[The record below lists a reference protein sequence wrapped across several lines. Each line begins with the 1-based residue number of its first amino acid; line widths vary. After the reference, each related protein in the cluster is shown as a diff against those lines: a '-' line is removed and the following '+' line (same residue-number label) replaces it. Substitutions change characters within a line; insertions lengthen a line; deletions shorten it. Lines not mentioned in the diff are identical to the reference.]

1 MSTIL
6 LIDDEREITSVL
18 GAFFERTG
26 HQVVRAHTGEE
37 GIEWYR
43 RTQPDLVLL
52 DVGLPDI
59 SGFDV
64 LARLREKHPVVIMI
78 TGQGDIPIAVRAM
91 QEGAENFL
99 TKPVELPHLAVA
111 AERALEKARLR
122 QMNRFLVERRGG
134 AVTSALLGSS
144 PAMRELAEQIDL
156 LALSDK
162 TTVLV
167 LGESGT
173 GKGRVAEI
181 IHARSP
187 RADQPFVEVNCAALT
202 ADSLDTELF
211 GVEGAEGDGAGGRIG
226 LLQMADRGSLFLDE
240 IGDLAPN
247 LQPKLL
253 RVLEG
258 KGFRRTGGLQ
268 EMTSDARLVAA
279 TSKDLVNEVTAG
291 HFREDL
297 YYRLSVMP
305 INLPPLRARARE
317 DLLEL
322 IGHLMDELVPHL
334 ADAPN
339 VVSEGALDRL
349 LRYAW
354 PGNIREMR
362 NVLER
367 AMIMGR
373 GAGQVL
379 PEHLP
384 PEVRDASGATVE
396 HHVPKSLD
404 EVERIH
410 IERTLRAHG
419 ANRTRAAKE
428 LGISRATL
436 IKKIAEY
443 GLGARKRFREAR

>member
-6 LIDDEREITSVL
+6 LIDDEREITAVL
-18 GAFFERTG
+18 GAFFERNG
-26 HQVVRAHTGEE
+26 HQVLRAHTGEE
-37 GIEWYR
+37 GVDWFR
-43 RTQPDLVLL
+43 RAQPDLVLL

-64 LARLREKHPVVIMI
+64 LARLRDKQPVVIII
-78 TGQGDIPIAVRAM
+78 TGQGDIPSAVRAM

-99 TKPVELPHLAVA
+99 TKPVELSHLAVV

-122 QMNRFLVERRGG
+122 QMNRFLVERRGEST
-134 AVTSALLGSS
+134 TSALLGSS

-162 TTVLV
+162 TTVLL

-202 ADSLDTELF
+202 ADSLDSQLF
-211 GVEGAEGDGAGGRIG
+211 GIEGLNGDGGRVG

-258 KGFRRTGGLQ
+258 KGFRRVDGMQ
-268 EMTSDARLVAA
+268 EMTADARLIAA

-317 DLLEL
+317 DLVEL
-322 IGHLMDELVPHL
+322 IGHLLDDLVPHL
-334 ADAPN
+334 TDAPTS
-339 VVSEGALDRL
+339 VSEPALDRL

-384 PEVRDASGATVE
+384 PEVRDASGAAVE
-396 HHVPKSLD
+396 HHVPKSLS

-410 IERTLRAHG
+410 IERTLRAHS

-443 GLGARKRFREAR
+443 GLGAKKR

>member
-6 LIDDEREITSVL
+6 LIDDERDITAVL
-18 GAFFERTG
+18 GTFFERGG
-26 HQVVRAHTGEE
+26 HQVVRAHSGEE
-37 GIEWYR
+37 GIDWFR
-43 RTQPDLVLL
+43 RTRPDLVLL
-52 DVGLPDI
+52 DVNLPDM

-64 LARLREKHPVVIMI
+64 LSRLREHQPVVIMV
-78 TGQGDIPIAVRAM
+78 TGQGDVPSAVRAM

-99 TKPVELPHLAVA
+99 AKPVELPHLGVA

-134 AVTSALLGSS
+134 GTTSALLGSS
-144 PAMRELAEQIDL
+144 PAMRELAEQIEL
-156 LALSDK
+156 LAVTDK
-162 TTVLV
+162 TTVLL

-173 GKGRVAEI
+173 GKGRVAEL

-187 RADQPFVEVNCAALT
+187 RADLPFIEVNCAALT
-202 ADSLDTELF
+202 ADSLDAELF
-211 GVEGAEGDGAGGRIG
+211 GVEGPSDNGASARTG

-240 IGDLAPN
+240 IGDLESS

-258 KGFRRTGGLQ
+258 KGFRRAGGMQ
-268 EMTSDARLVAA
+268 EMSVDARLIAA

-291 HFREDL
+291 AFREDL

-317 DLLEL
+317 DLVEL

-334 ADAPN
+334 ADAPSA
-339 VVSEGALDRL
+339 VSEGALDRL

-367 AMIMGR
+367 ALIMGR

-384 PEVRDASGATVE
+384 PEVREASGAAVE
-396 HHVPKSLD
+396 HHVPKTLD

-419 ANRTRAAKE
+419 ANRTRAARE

-436 IKKIAEY
+436 IKKIAQY
-443 GLGARKRFREAR
+443 GLGAKKR